1 MCGRFQLT
9 LPFSEL
15 VRLYNLT
22 NSVNLRPRYN
32 LAPTQDAAVVRS
44 DPEGG
49 RRLDL
54 MRWGLVPFWAKD
66 AKVGYAMFNAMAE
79 TVATKPAFR
88 EPFKARRC
96 IVPATGFY
104 EWQKLDAKRKQ
115 AYSIRMADDGLIA
128 FAGLWDRWHDPKS
141 GERVLSFSIVTC
153 EPNALCAPI
162 HDRMPVIL
170 DKADYAAWLAET
182 PASPTALHGL
192 LRPFPADR
200 MRAYAIGPRIGNVKN
215 DDPSVLEPAAAG
227 AGLPLLGLA

>member
-54 MRWGLVPFWAKD
+54 MRWGLIPFWAKD

-104 EWQKLDAKRKQ
+104 EWQKLDAKTKQ
-115 AYSIRMADDGLIA
+115 PFAIVPTDAAVFSL
-128 FAGLWDRWHDPKS
+128 AGLWERWTDKVS
-141 GERVLSFSIVTC
+141 GETVHSCTILTTT
-153 EPNALCAPI
+153 PNELCATI

-170 DKADYAAWLAET
+170 APECV
-182 PASPTALHGL
+182 PI
-192 LRPFPADR
+192 RPSAC
-200 MRAYAIGPRIGNVKN
+200 GPIR
-215 DDPSVLEPAAAG
+215 
-227 AGLPLLGLA
+227 

>member
-54 MRWGLVPFWAKD
+54 MRWGLIPFWAKD

-104 EWQKLDAKRKQ
+104 EWQKLDAKTKQ
-115 AYSIRMADDGLIA
+115 PFAIVPTDAAVFSL
-128 FAGLWDRWHDPKS
+128 AGLWERWTDKVS
-141 GERVLSFSIVTC
+141 GETVHSCTILTTT
-153 EPNALCAPI
+153 PNELCATI

-170 DKADYAAWLAET
+170 APERWPQWLGETAVEAD
-182 PASPTALHGL
+182 ALGAL
-192 LRPFPADR
+192 LRPYPAER
-200 MRAYAIGPRIGNVKN
+200 MRAYPVSPRVGNVKN
-215 DDPSVLEPAAAG
+215 DDAGLVEPAG
-227 AGLPLLGLA
+227 GG

>member
-54 MRWGLVPFWAKD
+54 MRWGLIPFWAKD

-104 EWQKLDAKRKQ
+104 EWQKLDAKTKQ
-115 AYSIRMADDGLIA
+115 PFAIVPTDAAVFSL
-128 FAGLWDRWHDPKS
+128 AGLWERWTDKAS
-141 GERVLSFSIVTC
+141 GETVHSCTILTTA
-153 EPNALCAPI
+153 PNELCATI

-170 DKADYAAWLAET
+170 APESWPQWLGET
-182 PASPTALHGL
+182 AVEPDALGAL
-192 LRPFPADR
+192 LRPYPAER
-200 MRAYAIGPRIGNVKN
+200 MRAYAVSPRVGNVKN
-215 DDPSVLEPAAAG
+215 DD
-227 AGLPLLGLA
+227 AGLVEPVGGG

>member
-54 MRWGLVPFWAKD
+54 MRWGLIPFWAKD

-104 EWQKLDAKRKQ
+104 EWQKLDAKTKQ
-115 AYSIRMADDGLIA
+115 PFAIVPTDAAVFSL
-128 FAGLWDRWHDPKS
+128 AGLWERWTDRVS
-141 GERVLSFSIVTC
+141 GETVHSCTILTTT
-153 EPNALCAPI
+153 PNELCATI

-170 DKADYAAWLAET
+170 APESWPQWLGETAVEAD
-182 PASPTALHGL
+182 ALGAL
-192 LRPFPADR
+192 LRPYPAER
-200 MRAYAIGPRIGNVKN
+200 MRAYAVSPRVGNVKN
-215 DDPSVLEPAAAG
+215 DD
-227 AGLPLLGLA
+227 AGLVEPVGGG